1 MTESTVVMASPAA
14 TAARHSATVLGNSID
29 ALSMNQVTSRIV
41 GWAREKL
48 SRTVILCN
56 VHSTVSSADN
66 ALLKTALNLGD
77 LVLPDGAPIAWML
90 RRKGF
95 ASQRRIAG
103 PDLMLSLL
111 ERMNEERLSLFLF
124 GSTAE
129 TLDNLASVI
138 RSNYPQVNVAGAIS
152 PTYGDW
158 NSAQNLAY
166 VDAINNSGAPICFVG
181 LGCPKQEI
189 WMTEHKE
196 SVHSV
201 MLGLGAA
208 FDFNAGTLKRA
219 PLTFQKVGLE
229 WLHRLG
235 CEPRRL
241 CNRYFVTN
249 SKFLMRASVELLK
262 N

>member
-1 MTESTVVMASPAA
+1 MTESIAVMAAPAA
-14 TAARHSATVLGNSID
+14 TAARQSATVLGNSID
-29 ALSMNQVTSRIV
+29 ALSMDQVSSRII

-66 ALLKTALNLGD
+66 ALLKAALNLGD

-95 ASQRRIAG
+95 TSQRRVAG
-103 PDLMLSLL
+103 PDLMLNLL
-111 ERMNEERLSLFLF
+111 DRMNEERLSLFLF
-124 GSTAE
+124 GSTDE
-129 TLDNLASVI
+129 TLDNLLGVI
-138 RSNYPQVNVAGAIS
+138 RSDYPQVNVAGTMS
-152 PTYGDW
+152 PVYGDW
-158 NSAQNLAY
+158 TKAQNRSY
-166 VDAINNSGAPICFVG
+166 VNAINKSGASICFVG

-189 WMTEHKE
+189 WMTRNRD

-241 CNRYFVTN
+241 FNRYF
-249 SKFLMRASVELLK
+249 SKFLMRAGVELIR